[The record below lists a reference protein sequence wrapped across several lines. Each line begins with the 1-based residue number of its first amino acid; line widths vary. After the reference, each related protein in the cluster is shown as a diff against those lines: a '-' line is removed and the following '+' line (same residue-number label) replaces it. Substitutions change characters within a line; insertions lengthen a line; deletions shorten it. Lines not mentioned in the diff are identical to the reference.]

1 MTAGV
6 LGGRGGVNGDGDDL
20 CRDGGE
26 LMIMGL
32 WMCVMADDKENHSP
46 SGSVGLRTDQITQRR
61 SNVKDSV
68 THIQL
73 L

>member
-1 MTAGV
+1 MYA
-6 LGGRGGVNGDGDDL
+6 DSDDL

-26 LMIMGL
+26 LMITGL
-32 WMCVMADDKENHSP
+32 WMCVMEDDKENHSP
-46 SGSVGLRTDQITQRR
+46 SGSVGLGTDQITQRR